1 MPRFGRWDEDPYDD
15 RGATTFDAPTAPV
28 APVGNEPWANSYD
41 LGPSE
46 DFGTFDLPSYGG
58 AYSPSFNFE
67 AAPGFDAP
75 DFAAPS
81 FEDAQAEPGY
91 AFRLKSGS
99 DALERSAAA
108 RGVLRT
114 GGTLKNIQDYGQATG
129 AQEYSNVYDRALR
142 TYGAR
147 MGAAQAEYAPRL
159 AEWQARFGAEQARGL
174 SAFERDWMAYNAQ
187 LENQRFMEGLRFQL
201 LNQGQP
207 SLNTMGGF

>member
-15 RGATTFDAPTAPV
+15 PGAVMFDAPQVGTV
-28 APVGNEPWANSYD
+28 APPPPPDPYGGGAP
-41 LGPSE
+41 E
-46 DFGTFDLPSYGG
+46 DFGSFDLPSYGG
-58 AYSPSFNFE
+58 SYSPSFNFE

-75 DFAAPS
+75 DFYAPS
-81 FEDAQAEPGY
+81 FEDAQNEPGY
-91 AFRLKSGS
+91 AFRLKSGA

-108 RGVLRT
+108 RGTLRT
-114 GGTLKNIQDYGQATG
+114 GGTQKGLIDYGQATG

-142 TYGAR
+142 TYAQR
-147 MGAAQAEYAPRL
+147 MNAAQSEYAPRL

-174 SAFERDWMAYNAQ
+174 AGFEREWMAHQAE

-207 SLNTMGGF
+207 NMTTMGGGY